1 MNRIISRQTATLAGL
16 AAVAL
21 GLALAAGAALASDN
35 TPLYSTA
42 VGKATYATYCS
53 SCHGVDLRG
62 TAWDARNDGDTDL
75 AAGARCL
82 VKGVDGL
89 TLLVRAE

>member
-42 VGKATYATYCS
+42 VGKATYATYCA
-53 SCHGVDLRG
+53 SCHGADLRG
-62 TAWDARNDGDTDL
+62 KESGTSSSAASSDASPASSDRL
-75 AAGARCL
+75 AGR
-82 VKGVDGL
+82 
-89 TLLVRAE
+89 